1 MIIQASFQRLNKE
14 YEGIKFDFICLHGV
28 WSDFEKNRN
37 RILHFIENNL
47 EIGGILYISYN
58 CKPGWASMLPY
69 RDAMLNYAASNI
81 PSGVTGISRT
91 KGAIDFGKR
100 LSETSPLYLK
110 QNPVAQKSF
119 RFGYRR
125 FELYLA

>member
-1 MIIQASFQRLNKE
+1 
-14 YEGIKFDFICLHGV
+14 
-28 WSDFEKNRN
+28 
-37 RILHFIENNL
+37 
-47 EIGGILYISYN
+47 
-58 CKPGWASMLPY
+58 MLPY

-100 LSETSPLYLK
+100 LAVKPAHCTLNKTQWL
-110 QNPVAQKSF
+110 KSF